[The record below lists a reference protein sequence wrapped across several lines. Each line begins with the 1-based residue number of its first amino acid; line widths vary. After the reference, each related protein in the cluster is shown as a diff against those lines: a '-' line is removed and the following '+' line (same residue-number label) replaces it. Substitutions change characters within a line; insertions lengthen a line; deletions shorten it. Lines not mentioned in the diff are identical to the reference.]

1 MKINYDKKTD
11 FLEFFTE
18 KIDFYEDESDSL
30 NYYTYKSEEDDQCIG
45 YGILNARANLPLFD
59 KVSINTKI
67 ALLSWL
73 IRKRNNISQ
82 AELANILN
90 VSIST
95 IKRVEEGITTSPT
108 VEYLRGLKQLDPK
121 IDLNIVFERVTDISA

>member
-1 MKINYDKKTD
+1 METSCHTNRHISNKYIVSP
-11 FLEFFTE
+11 FQHL
-18 KIDFYEDESDSL
+18 
-30 NYYTYKSEEDDQCIG
+30 DDQLIILWF
-45 YGILNARANLPLFD
+45 YRQVAELNARANLPLFD
-59 KVSINTKI
+59 KVSINTKV

-108 VEYLRGLKQLDPK
+108 VDYLRGLKQLDPK
-121 IDLNIVFERVTDISA
+121 IDLNIVFERVTEISA